1 MLLQRCE
8 EYMVFKFFLPFGNAL
23 VEPLK
28 HCVPDPF
35 QVLGLVHAEDG
46 QRVLG
51 KSANHSFVAKCL
63 VAHSLEVSILFK
75 LCELLSVKLVE
86 WV

>member
-1 MLLQRCE
+1 
-8 EYMVFKFFLPFGNAL
+8 MVFKFLLSFSNAL

-28 HCVPDPF
+28 DRVPDPF
-35 QVLGLVHAEDG
+35 KVLGLVHAEDG

-51 KSANHSFVAKCL
+51 KRANHSFVAKCL
-63 VAHSLEVSILFK
+63 VAHPLKVSVLFEF
-75 LCELLSVKLVE
+75 CELLSEILVE